1 MDYQNL
7 RADVERFLT
16 RHFSQGR
23 DGHEID
29 KVVIHHNAGCLSV
42 DDIYNVWQS
51 REASAHYQVT
61 EDGTVGQL
69 VHDWDTA
76 WHAGSWAANSTS
88 IGVEH
93 ANCGGPNEG
102 WPISDATVIAGAR
115 LVAALC
121 WGYNLGRPEWCV
133 NVFPHQYFSSTAC
146 PGQLATTHRE
156 TEKKL
161 DSIREL
167 AHDAKEQTTN
177 NHGTNLRDDID
188 KLDEKLDHIAQTQ
201 SLLGQ
206 ELTAHG
212 HVLDQLQAAQRQD
225 RAERMTLD
233 SQAHDEHERLWK
245 ELDRIKN
252 RL

>member
-1 MDYQNL
+1 MNFVQT
-7 RADVERFLT
+7 FL
-16 RHFSQGR
+16 S
-23 DGHEID
+23 
-29 KVVIHHNAGCLSV
+29 
-42 DDIYNVWQS
+42 
-51 REASAHYQVT
+51 SA
-61 EDGTVGQL
+61 L
-69 VHDWDTA
+69 PFHDPLWITA
-76 WHAGSWAANSTS
+76 
-88 IGVEH
+88 IGGLIT
-93 ANCGGPNEG
+93 ACGGVAG
-102 WPISDATVIAGAR
+102 GVFGAISAVSR
-115 LVAALC
+115 
-121 WGYNLGRPEWCV
+121 
-133 NVFPHQYFSSTAC
+133 S
-146 PGQLATTHRE
+146 HRE

-225 RAERMTLD
+225 RSERMTLD

>member
-1 MDYQNL
+1 MNFVQT
-7 RADVERFLT
+7 FL
-16 RHFSQGR
+16 S
-23 DGHEID
+23 
-29 KVVIHHNAGCLSV
+29 
-42 DDIYNVWQS
+42 
-51 REASAHYQVT
+51 SA
-61 EDGTVGQL
+61 L
-69 VHDWDTA
+69 PFHDPLWITA
-76 WHAGSWAANSTS
+76 
-88 IGVEH
+88 IGGLIT
-93 ANCGGPNEG
+93 ACGGVAG
-102 WPISDATVIAGAR
+102 GMFGAISAI
-115 LVAALC
+115 
-121 WGYNLGRPEWCV
+121 
-133 NVFPHQYFSSTAC
+133 SKS
-146 PGQLATTHRE
+146 HRE

-212 HVLDQLQAAQRQD
+212 QVLDQLQAAQRQD
-225 RAERMTLD
+225 RSERMTLD

>member
-1 MDYQNL
+1 MSFVQT
-7 RADVERFLT
+7 FL
-16 RHFSQGR
+16 S
-23 DGHEID
+23 
-29 KVVIHHNAGCLSV
+29 
-42 DDIYNVWQS
+42 
-51 REASAHYQVT
+51 SA
-61 EDGTVGQL
+61 L
-69 VHDWDTA
+69 PFHDPLWITA
-76 WHAGSWAANSTS
+76 
-88 IGVEH
+88 IGGLIT
-93 ANCGGPNEG
+93 ACGGVAG
-102 WPISDATVIAGAR
+102 GMFGAISAV
-115 LVAALC
+115 
-121 WGYNLGRPEWCV
+121 
-133 NVFPHQYFSSTAC
+133 SKS
-146 PGQLATTHRE
+146 HRE

-188 KLDEKLDHIAQTQ
+188 KLGEKLDHIAQTQ

-212 HVLDQLQAAQRQD
+212 QVLDQLQAAQRQD
-225 RAERMTLD
+225 RSERMTLD

>member
-1 MDYQNL
+1 MSFVQT
-7 RADVERFLT
+7 FL
-16 RHFSQGR
+16 S
-23 DGHEID
+23 
-29 KVVIHHNAGCLSV
+29 
-42 DDIYNVWQS
+42 
-51 REASAHYQVT
+51 SA
-61 EDGTVGQL
+61 L
-69 VHDWDTA
+69 PFHDPLWITA
-76 WHAGSWAANSTS
+76 
-88 IGVEH
+88 IGGLIT
-93 ANCGGPNEG
+93 ACGGVAG
-102 WPISDATVIAGAR
+102 GMFGAISAI
-115 LVAALC
+115 
-121 WGYNLGRPEWCV
+121 
-133 NVFPHQYFSSTAC
+133 SKS
-146 PGQLATTHRE
+146 HRE

-225 RAERMTLD
+225 RSERMTLD

>member
-1 MDYQNL
+1 MNFVQT
-7 RADVERFLT
+7 FL
-16 RHFSQGR
+16 S
-23 DGHEID
+23 
-29 KVVIHHNAGCLSV
+29 
-42 DDIYNVWQS
+42 
-51 REASAHYQVT
+51 SA
-61 EDGTVGQL
+61 L
-69 VHDWDTA
+69 PFHDPLWITA
-76 WHAGSWAANSTS
+76 
-88 IGVEH
+88 IGGLIT
-93 ANCGGPNEG
+93 ACGG
-102 WPISDATVIAGAR
+102 VAGGMVGASR
-115 LVAALC
+115 AVAK
-121 WGYNLGRPEWCV
+121 
-133 NVFPHQYFSSTAC
+133 S
-146 PGQLATTHRE
+146 HRE

-225 RAERMTLD
+225 RSERMTLD

>member
-1 MDYQNL
+1 MFG
-7 RADVERFLT
+7 A
-16 RHFSQGR
+16 
-23 DGHEID
+23 I
-29 KVVIHHNAGCLSV
+29 
-42 DDIYNVWQS
+42 
-51 REASAHYQVT
+51 SAV
-61 EDGTVGQL
+61 
-69 VHDWDTA
+69 
-76 WHAGSWAANSTS
+76 SKS
-88 IGVEH
+88 
-93 ANCGGPNEG
+93 
-102 WPISDATVIAGAR
+102 
-115 LVAALC
+115 
-121 WGYNLGRPEWCV
+121 
-133 NVFPHQYFSSTAC
+133 
-146 PGQLATTHRE
+146 HRE

-188 KLDEKLDHIAQTQ
+188 KLGEKLDHIAQTQ

-212 HVLDQLQAAQRQD
+212 QVLDQLQAAQRQD
-225 RAERMTLD
+225 RSERMTLD

>member
-1 MDYQNL
+1 MNFVQT
-7 RADVERFLT
+7 FL
-16 RHFSQGR
+16 S
-23 DGHEID
+23 
-29 KVVIHHNAGCLSV
+29 
-42 DDIYNVWQS
+42 
-51 REASAHYQVT
+51 SA
-61 EDGTVGQL
+61 L
-69 VHDWDTA
+69 PFHDPLWITA
-76 WHAGSWAANSTS
+76 IGGLITACGGAAGSMFGA
-88 IGVEH
+88 
-93 ANCGGPNEG
+93 
-102 WPISDATVIAGAR
+102 ISAVSR
-115 LVAALC
+115 
-121 WGYNLGRPEWCV
+121 
-133 NVFPHQYFSSTAC
+133 S
-146 PGQLATTHRE
+146 HRE

-225 RAERMTLD
+225 RSERMTLD

>member
-1 MDYQNL
+1 MIVAQT
-7 RADVERFLT
+7 FL
-16 RHFSQGR
+16 
-23 DGHEID
+23 
-29 KVVIHHNAGCLSV
+29 N
-42 DDIYNVWQS
+42 
-51 REASAHYQVT
+51 SA
-61 EDGTVGQL
+61 L
-69 VHDWDTA
+69 PFHDPLWITA
-76 WHAGSWAANSTS
+76 
-88 IGVEH
+88 IGGLIT
-93 ANCGGPNEG
+93 ACGGVAG
-102 WPISDATVIAGAR
+102 GMFGAISAVSR
-115 LVAALC
+115 
-121 WGYNLGRPEWCV
+121 
-133 NVFPHQYFSSTAC
+133 S
-146 PGQLATTHRE
+146 HRE

-225 RAERMTLD
+225 RSERMTLD

>member
-1 MDYQNL
+1 MNFVQT
-7 RADVERFLT
+7 FL
-16 RHFSQGR
+16 S
-23 DGHEID
+23 
-29 KVVIHHNAGCLSV
+29 
-42 DDIYNVWQS
+42 
-51 REASAHYQVT
+51 SA
-61 EDGTVGQL
+61 L
-69 VHDWDTA
+69 PFHDPLWITA
-76 WHAGSWAANSTS
+76 
-88 IGVEH
+88 IGGLIT
-93 ANCGGPNEG
+93 ACGGVAG
-102 WPISDATVIAGAR
+102 GMFGAISAV
-115 LVAALC
+115 
-121 WGYNLGRPEWCV
+121 
-133 NVFPHQYFSSTAC
+133 SKS
-146 PGQLATTHRE
+146 HRE

-188 KLDEKLDHIAQTQ
+188 KLGEKLDHIAQTQ

>member
-1 MDYQNL
+1 MSFVQT
-7 RADVERFLT
+7 FL
-16 RHFSQGR
+16 S
-23 DGHEID
+23 
-29 KVVIHHNAGCLSV
+29 
-42 DDIYNVWQS
+42 
-51 REASAHYQVT
+51 SA
-61 EDGTVGQL
+61 L
-69 VHDWDTA
+69 PFHDPLWITA
-76 WHAGSWAANSTS
+76 
-88 IGVEH
+88 IGGLIT
-93 ANCGGPNEG
+93 ACGGVAG
-102 WPISDATVIAGAR
+102 GMFGAISAV
-115 LVAALC
+115 
-121 WGYNLGRPEWCV
+121 
-133 NVFPHQYFSSTAC
+133 SKS
-146 PGQLATTHRE
+146 HRE

-188 KLDEKLDHIAQTQ
+188 KLGEKLDHIAQTQ

-225 RAERMTLD
+225 RSERMTLD

>member
-1 MDYQNL
+1 MNFVQT
-7 RADVERFLT
+7 FL
-16 RHFSQGR
+16 S
-23 DGHEID
+23 
-29 KVVIHHNAGCLSV
+29 
-42 DDIYNVWQS
+42 
-51 REASAHYQVT
+51 SA
-61 EDGTVGQL
+61 L
-69 VHDWDTA
+69 PFHDPLWITA
-76 WHAGSWAANSTS
+76 
-88 IGVEH
+88 IGGLIT
-93 ANCGGPNEG
+93 ACGGVAG
-102 WPISDATVIAGAR
+102 GMFGAISAV
-115 LVAALC
+115 
-121 WGYNLGRPEWCV
+121 
-133 NVFPHQYFSSTAC
+133 SKS
-146 PGQLATTHRE
+146 HRE

-188 KLDEKLDHIAQTQ
+188 KLGEKLDHIAQTQ
-201 SLLGQ
+201 QLLGQ

-225 RAERMTLD
+225 RSERMTLD

>member
-1 MDYQNL
+1 MNFVQT
-7 RADVERFLT
+7 FL
-16 RHFSQGR
+16 S
-23 DGHEID
+23 
-29 KVVIHHNAGCLSV
+29 
-42 DDIYNVWQS
+42 
-51 REASAHYQVT
+51 SALPFHDPLWITAIGGLVT
-61 EDGTVGQL
+61 
-69 VHDWDTA
+69 A
-76 WHAGSWAANSTS
+76 
-88 IGVEH
+88 
-93 ANCGGPNEG
+93 CGG
-102 WPISDATVIAGAR
+102 VAG
-115 LVAALC
+115 
-121 WGYNLGRPEWCV
+121 GMLGAVGPV
-133 NVFPHQYFSSTAC
+133 LKS
-146 PGQLATTHRE
+146 HRE

-188 KLDEKLDHIAQTQ
+188 KLGEKLDHIAQTQ

-225 RAERMTLD
+225 RSERMTLD

>member
-1 MDYQNL
+1 MNFVQT
-7 RADVERFLT
+7 FL
-16 RHFSQGR
+16 S
-23 DGHEID
+23 
-29 KVVIHHNAGCLSV
+29 
-42 DDIYNVWQS
+42 
-51 REASAHYQVT
+51 SA
-61 EDGTVGQL
+61 L
-69 VHDWDTA
+69 PFHDPLWITA
-76 WHAGSWAANSTS
+76 
-88 IGVEH
+88 IGGLIT
-93 ANCGGPNEG
+93 ACGGVAG
-102 WPISDATVIAGAR
+102 GMFGAISAV
-115 LVAALC
+115 
-121 WGYNLGRPEWCV
+121 
-133 NVFPHQYFSSTAC
+133 SKS
-146 PGQLATTHRE
+146 HRE